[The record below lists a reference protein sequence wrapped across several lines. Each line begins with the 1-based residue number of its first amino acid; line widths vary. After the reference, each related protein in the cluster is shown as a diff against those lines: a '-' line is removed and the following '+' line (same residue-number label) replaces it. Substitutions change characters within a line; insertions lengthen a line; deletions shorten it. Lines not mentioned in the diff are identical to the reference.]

1 MENLEAVDHGDWIF
15 VNSQTGDGVD
25 LSLLTLGRPLTSV
38 VCDGGDFK
46 TLQKIDN
53 EGFYHEEKQQYYSL
67 SAVSSTTDLF
77 HSISTLCVIEEYQK
91 STFRKKLLNK
101 GVKLAGEF
109 IFDSAVIGLRAGNL
123 RTHICKHFR
132 LKYDSLSRK
141 SQKLFDQEIR
151 ARFYP
156 HSRKSKTRTVLME
169 SSRRVLLAS
178 RTSQLVTEYQL
189 SEESAQE
196 SVYKSWGRPIVDG
209 LTYVEF
215 LACVNTIQ
223 NGMYVANFCY
233 DSNGAIKSVITDENC
248 IYDDVLLDA
257 CASYFAKEIIALVTS
272 KAEGFRIDHYKPLNG
287 PDNPE
292 TWFLLI
298 VQDTNSVTHF
308 VPLLSE

>member
-1 MENLEAVDHGDWIF
+1 MHACIRKESLETCSMHACI
-15 VNSQTGDGVD
+15 
-25 LSLLTLGRPLTSV
+25 R
-38 VCDGGDFK
+38 K
-46 TLQKIDN
+46 DN
-53 EGFYHEEKQQYYSL
+53 D
-67 SAVSSTTDLF
+67 SAVSEKNHWRPEIGDLF
-77 HSISTLCVIEEYQK
+77 NACMHQ
-91 STFRKKLLNK
+91 
-101 GVKLAGEF
+101 
-109 IFDSAVIGLRAGNL
+109 
-123 RTHICKHFR
+123 
-132 LKYDSLSRK
+132 K